1 MIPAVFAANVC
12 FPVASKLIDAGVL
25 PCVGRILR
33 GFWPRLDVPKVRGH
47 AAQLFVEVIA
57 ARQTRA
63 DLPTL
68 GPVVERGAHPVGR
81 YLGRQFAIDGGTGVR
96 LYGDTLMRQLP
107 IDMDVLMTHL
117 HLDHV
122 QGFPFFSP
130 FLLKGNRFRVWSARH
145 NGHTVIDVL
154 KMLFAQPAFPVTME
168 MLQSD
173 ISFHE
178 ITPGQA
184 LEFGDVTV
192 KTALLRHPGGV
203 TGYRFEYQGKVFVH
217 CSDWEHP
224 EDRSLDPVLIE
235 LARDADVLSI
245 DATYTE
251 DEYAGRSGPSRK
263 GWGHATHE
271 EALRHGLAAGAKQ
284 VLLAN
289 DLVDIARAQAFR
301 QRLPGA
307 FRRVGEQRIR
317 HGLVPFSLVAAAAA
331 ARNATV

>member
-1 MIPAVFAANVC
+1 MSAFTVKFWGTRGSIPAPGKDTAGYGGNTTSLQVVC
-12 FPVASKLIDAGVL
+12 GD
-25 PCVGRILR
+25 
-33 GFWPRLDVPKVRGH
+33 
-47 AAQLFVEVIA
+47 
-57 ARQTRA
+57 
-63 DLPTL
+63 
-68 GPVVERGAHPVGR
+68 
-81 YLGRQFAIDGGTGVR
+81 RQFAIDGGTGVR
-96 LYGDTLMRQLP
+96 MYGDTLMRQLP
-107 IDMDVLMTHL
+107 VDMDVLMTHL

-178 ITPGQA
+178 ITPGQT
-184 LEFGDVTV
+184 LDFGDVRV

-224 EDRSLDPVLIE
+224 DDRSLDPVLID

-284 VLLAN
+284 VLL
-289 DLVDIARAQAFR
+289 FHH
-301 QRLPGA
+301 
-307 FRRVGEQRIR
+307 EQSRTDEALDRIG
-317 HGLVPFSLVAAAAA
+317 HGLFSGQP
-331 ARNATV
+331 ARFVREGDVVTL